1 MTKIKSFKEEWT
13 RWLKQRISRK
23 NEQNDSRK
31 KIKGLGLKTSRKNEQ
46 SDKDEKLSKGTNKTR
61 NVILWAYEHDGI
73 YFQASFD
80 DMDEIC

>member
-1 MTKIKSFKEEWT
+1 MTKTKNFKEKWAKWFKE
-13 RWLKQRISRK
+13 
-23 NEQNDSRK
+23 K
-31 KIKGLGLKTSRKNEQ
+31 KKGLGLKTSRKNEQ